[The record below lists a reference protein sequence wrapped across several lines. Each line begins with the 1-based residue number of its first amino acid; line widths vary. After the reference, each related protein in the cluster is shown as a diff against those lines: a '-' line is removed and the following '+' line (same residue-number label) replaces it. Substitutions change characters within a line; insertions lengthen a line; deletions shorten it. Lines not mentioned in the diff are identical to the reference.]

1 MSSSGKKS
9 REKRKSIAGEKLK
22 TALDIPEILTSN
34 LPHIEAEGNREISV
48 DGCRGILEYTQ
59 DKVRLNAGKLI
70 ITFVGD
76 NMEIKAYSEIQT
88 VISGNILSV
97 EFESQGGGNADNKA
111 NTIFIGFCNLY
122 RLRRLPRTLCKPLY
136 HE

>member
-9 REKRKSIAGEKLK
+9 REKRKNIAGEKLK

-76 NMEIKAYSEIQT
+76 DMEIKAYSEIQT
-88 VISGNILSV
+88 VIGGNILSV
-97 EFESQGGGNADNKA
+97 EFESQG
-111 NTIFIGFCNLY
+111 
-122 RLRRLPRTLCKPLY
+122 
-136 HE
+136 

>member
-22 TALDIPEILTSN
+22 TALDIPEILTAE

-48 DGCRGILEYTQ
+48 DGCRWIIEYTQ
-59 DKVRLNAGKLI
+59 DNVRLNEPQLI

-76 NMEIKAYSEIQT
+76 DMEIKAYSEIQT

-97 EFESQGGGNADNKA
+97 EFEGQG
-111 NTIFIGFCNLY
+111 
-122 RLRRLPRTLCKPLY
+122 
-136 HE
+136 

>member
-70 ITFVGD
+70 IPL
-76 NMEIKAYSEIQT
+76 SETIWKLKRIQRYKR
-88 VISGNILSV
+88 LSA
-97 EFESQGGGNADNKA
+97 G
-111 NTIFIGFCNLY
+111 IF
-122 RLRRLPRTLCKPLY
+122 
-136 HE
+136 